1 MSEDLSLS
9 QVVGGIV
16 DSKLLGEFTMLLGRV
31 VSFDGGVE
39 GSSGPTATIQCIP
52 FDYLRGVAV
61 AIPQHTNVPVCYP
74 FGMRRALE
82 SGDVVQVHFTSRSM
96 ERWRADG
103 SEGDPQSYRHHAL
116 SDAFCVPVDAG
127 RKAAAIGTAP
137 FAARVG
143 DPIGAGSL
151 TFTCADAAGG
161 VAITLTYTPAVG
173 LPVVQTV
180 TLAGK
185 LTGVPIGLPA
195 AIAGTITN
203 GSTTVEIDD

>member
-16 DSKLLGEFTMLLGRV
+16 DAKLLGEFTMLLGRV
-31 VSFDGGVE
+31 VSFDGGGV
-39 GSSGPTATIQCIP
+39 SAGPSATVQCIP

-61 AIPQHTNVPVCYP
+61 AIPQHANVPVCYP
-74 FGMRRALE
+74 FGMRRALTA
-82 SGDVVQVHFTSRSM
+82 GDVVQVHFTSRSM

-127 RKAAAIGTAP
+127 RTAPAIGSAP

-143 DPIGAGSL
+143 DDVSATVPADWALFASQVAG
-151 TFTCADAAGG
+151 FINAAAPG
-161 VAITLTYTPAVG
+161 
-173 LPVVQTV
+173 TV
-180 TLAGK
+180 TPV
-185 LTGVPIGLPA
+185 TSA
-195 AIAGTITN
+195 AFAGTITN
-203 GSTTVEIDD
+203 GSATVEIDD

>member
-16 DSKLLGEFTMLLGRV
+16 DSKLLGEFTMLIGRV

-52 FDYLRGVAV
+52 FDYLQGVAV
-61 AIPQHTNVPVCYP
+61 AIPQHANVPVCYP

-82 SGDVVQVHFTSRSM
+82 SGDVVHVHFTSRSM

-103 SEGDPQSYRHHAL
+103 NEGDPQSYRHHAL

-143 DPIGAGSL
+143 DTVG
-151 TFTCADAAGG
+151 AAGNPFVLG
-161 VAITLTYTPAVG
+161 DMANWIA
-173 LPVVQTV
+173 TV
-180 TLAGK
+180 TAVLNG
-185 LTGVPIGLPA
+185 LVPDSVTLPTNF
-195 AIAGTITN
+195 GTIAT